1 MNIEQRI
8 EETKQLLKEQY
19 LADDRPWV
27 VTFSGGKDSSTVL
40 HLTVEVLQELKQ
52 ENKDTKI
59 VYIVSS
65 DTKVEMPLI
74 DKYFF
79 KKLEEIKK
87 FIIKNQLNMK
97 VAVVSPE
104 SKDSYWSLLLGRGYP
119 SPNQSFR
126 WCTDRLK
133 IKPATKFLTTLSTNN
148 KSILMLLGVRSDES
162 QTRAISIEKRDRN
175 HRGLVKHDN
184 VPNAFVLSPVKDWS
198 NAEVWSFLSTY
209 KAPWGSHQDMMTLY
223 DKGSGEADCNIALNP
238 ESPSCGK
245 TRFGCWVCTVV
256 SKDKS
261 MANMLKNPED
271 FWMKP
276 LNDFRNK
283 LEAYREVDSGKRQTI
298 RRNGQKGYGPFSMG
312 TRQELLEELLKIEKN
327 LLVNL
332 DGKYLISDED
342 IIQIQ
347 KEWLHDGDF
356 FETAIKLENKYGRN
370 IRHESKKPFSNNEQ
384 NHFKVLCEKNG
395 IKIEL
400 MDKLIQVEHKYRHQL
415 KRSGIFTDIKEIV
428 EAYALGKIN
437 EI

>member
-79 KKLEEIKK
+79 KKLEEIKQ

-97 VAVVSPE
+97 LAIVSPE

-283 LEAYREVDSGKRQTI
+283 LEAYREIDSGKRQTI

-356 FETAIKLENKYGRN
+356 FETAIKLANKYGRN
-370 IRHESKKPFSNNEQ
+370 IRHESKKSFSDNEQ

-395 IKIEL
+395 ITIEL

-415 KRSGIFTDIKEIV
+415 KRFGIFTDIEEIV